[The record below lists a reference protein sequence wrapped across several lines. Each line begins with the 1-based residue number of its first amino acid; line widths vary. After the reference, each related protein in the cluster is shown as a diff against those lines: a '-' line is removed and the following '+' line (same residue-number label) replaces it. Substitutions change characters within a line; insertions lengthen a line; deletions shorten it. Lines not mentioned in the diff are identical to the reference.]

1 MLTLELVL
9 IYFSRSNFYLLCNE
23 NLKLTIAVLSYDPS
37 ENDTEKMP
45 VDHSVI
51 NSANFIKEFKFDKN
65 QEKLFFGEYLE

>member
-1 MLTLELVL
+1 M
-9 IYFSRSNFYLLCNE
+9 
-23 NLKLTIAVLSYDPS
+23 SYDPS